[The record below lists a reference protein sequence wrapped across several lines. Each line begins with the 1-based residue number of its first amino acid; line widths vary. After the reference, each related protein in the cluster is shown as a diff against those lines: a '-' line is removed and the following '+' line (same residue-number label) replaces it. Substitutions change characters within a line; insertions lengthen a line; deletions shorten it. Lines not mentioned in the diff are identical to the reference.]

1 MDGVMAVRFVKVVLR
16 TMVALAMVPIGAASL
31 HAQERAASPPRREH
45 GFVTAGFGAQTR
57 TAGFTDVRVVPLHA
71 EDATFE
77 TRYRA
82 RGGTAFG
89 LGGGARVWRGVW
101 VGGAWASTSH
111 RHDVAAS
118 ASLPHPFRFNEPR
131 TIEGSRGDLKREET
145 SLHLQVMYRVRIAS
159 RVTVGVFAGPSWIRS
174 TRSLV
179 KEVRYDEA
187 YPYDSAAFEG
197 MSIVNASATGRT
209 VGYGAAVS
217 VEVVGPLSVG
227 IEVRRA
233 GVDVS
238 FENPTG
244 GTLRAA
250 VGGTQALGGV
260 VVRF

>member
-1 MDGVMAVRFVKVVLR
+1 
-16 TMVALAMVPIGAASL
+16 
-31 HAQERAASPPRREH
+31 
-45 GFVTAGFGAQTR
+45 
-57 TAGFTDVRVVPLHA
+57 LHA
-71 EDATFE
+71 EEATFE
-77 TRYRA
+77 TRYGA
-82 RGGTAFG
+82 RGGPAFA
-89 LGGGARVWRGVW
+89 LGGGAHVWRGVW

-145 SLHLQVMYRVRIAS
+145 SLHLQVMYRMRIAS
-159 RVTVGVFAGPSWIRS
+159 RVTVGIFAGPSWITS

-209 VGYGAAVS
+209 VGYGASVS
-217 VEVVGPLSVG
+217 VEVFGPLSVG
-227 IEVRRA
+227 GEVRRA
-233 GVDVS
+233 AADVD
-238 FENPTG
+238 FENPAG
-244 GTLRAA
+244 GTLRAT